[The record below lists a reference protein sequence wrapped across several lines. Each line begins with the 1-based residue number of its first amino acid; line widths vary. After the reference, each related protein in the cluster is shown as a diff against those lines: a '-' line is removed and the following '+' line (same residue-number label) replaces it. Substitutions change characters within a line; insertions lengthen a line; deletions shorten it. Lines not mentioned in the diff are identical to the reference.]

1 MSLRLRVDALSRS
14 EPRQTP
20 QPVLLPYDSVREYL
34 SSHEAVAH
42 SDVSA
47 PEVYQAI
54 LALHA
59 RIAQREAKLPDR
71 AAGAPPRRPTCQLCH
86 VGYEKLDAREGC
98 LVCDSCGA
106 VLTRSINV
114 QREWQDVAEVDERAG
129 HSVSGVAWW
138 MVERSLADE
147 PRDRPS
153 ARWGELQT
161 WNQFTRHSTDFLR
174 CLDRELESWGGP
186 PAQSM
191 TRMLAV
197 LLYPFVAPQIRGD
210 AEVREHVR
218 RAGRHLARRS
228 PCATRVR
235 RRRSSAARGAKEY
248 SAKAARYHCR
258 FKGGAASGRG
268 GSGDGGGGGR
278 G

>member
-1 MSLRLRVDALSRS
+1 M
-14 EPRQTP
+14 
-20 QPVLLPYDSVREYL
+20 
-34 SSHEAVAH
+34 AH

-54 LALHA
+54 LALRGAH
-59 RIAQREAKLPDR
+59 R
-71 AAGAPPRRPTCQLCH
+71 AARGEATRSGGGRAASPPERQLCH
-86 VGYEKLDAREGC
+86 VGYEKLDGAKGC
-98 LVCDSCGA
+98 LVCDSCSA

-174 CLDRELESWGGP
+174 CLDRELESWGSRP
-186 PAQSM
+186 
-191 TRMLAV
+191 
-197 LLYPFVAPQIRGD
+197 
-210 AEVREHVR
+210 
-218 RAGRHLARRS
+218 RS
-228 PCATRVR
+228 R
-235 RRRSSAARGAKEY
+235 
-248 SAKAARYHCR
+248 
-258 FKGGAASGRG
+258 
-268 GSGDGGGGGR
+268 
-278 G
+278 